1 MPISIRELSIEFR
14 GVPENLSPVEQKSC
28 ELRHLIELQSA
39 MFRIIALQ
47 SIEQAWLH
55 IEPNRLMASG
65 KIESIDR
72 AWELFGDLGASIA
85 ETSCQLADELA
96 KLKLPTAAS

>member
-1 MPISIRELSIEFR
+1 MPISIRELSIELR

-28 ELRHLIELQSA
+28 ELRHLIELQEA
-39 MFRIIALQ
+39 MFRVIGLQ

-55 IEPNRLMASG
+55 IEPNRLIASG
-65 KIESIDR
+65 RIEAIDR
-72 AWELFGDLGASIA
+72 AWELFGDLGASLA

-96 KLKLPTAAS
+96 ELKLTAAS

>member
-1 MPISIRELSIEFR
+1 MPISIRELSIQLR

-28 ELRHLIELQSA
+28 ELRHLIELQEA
-39 MFRIIALQ
+39 MFRIISLQ

-55 IEPNRLMASG
+55 IEPDRLMASG
-65 KIESIDR
+65 RIEAIDR

-96 KLKLPTAAS
+96 ELKLTAAS